1 MTQFRTV
8 PRRIPKGRRLLA
20 AGAMALTV
28 SATSVSAQELN
39 ILTWE
44 GYAEDAWIDQ
54 FEEEFGITVNP
65 TYVGSNDEY
74 MAALAAGDSQYDSVV
89 IVSSLAQPAIKAG
102 FVEPLDLSKIPN
114 FENVSPEFRRIAFLK
129 DGDTQ
134 YGAPYFWDIQP
145 VTYLAD
151 EVEECS
157 FEVLFDEKYKG
168 KIAMWDDVSTIGDVA
183 SYMGFEDIW
192 NLSDDQLEQVKQKMI
207 EQKPLIRR
215 YWSTGGEIIEL
226 MTSGEVVATNSWSY
240 VTEALKDEGVNAAQ
254 CAPARPTA
262 WLDSLFI
269 VKGTEHPEL
278 VHEFINFMLRPDIAA
293 KVYDVSGFS
302 FTVREAEEH
311 LPDGALEGTNLAK
324 GPEFVE
330 NLSFWGEIP
339 RRSRYLEVWNEV
351 KAATVE

>member
-1 MTQFRTV
+1 MTQSNRARRTAF
-8 PRRIPKGRRLLA
+8 A
-20 AGAMALTV
+20 AGVLALAV
-28 SATSVSAQELN
+28 SATAASAQELN

-44 GYAEDAWIDQ
+44 GYADDAWIDQ
-54 FEEEFGITVNP
+54 FEQEHDVTVNP

-74 MAALAAGDSQYDSVV
+74 MAALAAGDNRYDAVV

-102 FVEPLDLSKIPN
+102 FVEPLDLSLIPN
-114 FENVSPEFRRIAFLK
+114 FEKISPEFRKLAFLK

-134 YGAPYFWDIQP
+134 YGAPNFWDIQP

-151 EVEECS
+151 DVAECS
-157 FEVLFDEKYKG
+157 FDVLFDEQYRG

-183 SYMGFEDIW
+183 SYMGFENIW
-192 NLSDDQLEQVKQKMI
+192 DLSDDELEQVKQKMI

-240 VTEALKDEGVNAAQ
+240 VTEALKDEGVNAEQ
-254 CAPARPTA
+254 CAPERPTA

-269 VKGTEHPEL
+269 VKGTENREL
-278 VHEFINFMLRPDIAA
+278 VHQFIDFMLRPETAA

-302 FTVREAEEH
+302 FTVRDADAF
-311 LPDGALEGTNLAK
+311 LPEGALEGTNLAK

-330 NLSFWGEIP
+330 SLFFWGEIP
-339 RRSRYLEVWNEV
+339 RRGRYLETWNEI
-351 KAATVE
+351 KAESVE

>member
-1 MTQFRTV
+1 MNQPHRAC
-8 PRRIPKGRRLLA
+8 RRILA
-20 AGAMALTV
+20 AGALTLAF
-28 SATSVSAQELN
+28 SATSVSAQDLN

-54 FEEEFGITVNP
+54 FEEEYGVTVNP

-74 MAALAAGDSQYDSVV
+74 MAALAAGDSRYDAVV

-102 FVEPLDLSKIPN
+102 FVEPLDLSLIPN
-114 FENVSPEFRRIAFLK
+114 FANISPEFRKLEFLK

-134 YGAPYFWDIQP
+134 YGAPDFWDIQP
-145 VTYLAD
+145 VTYLTD
-151 EVEECS
+151 EVDECS
-157 FEVLFDEKYKG
+157 FEVLFDEKYRG

-183 SYMGFEDIW
+183 SYMGFDNIW
-192 NLSDDQLEQVKQKMI
+192 DLSDEELEQVKQKMI

-240 VTEALKDEGVNAAQ
+240 VTEALKDEGVNADQ

-262 WLDSLFI
+262 WVDSLFI
-269 VKGTEHPEL
+269 VKGTKNREL
-278 VHEFINFMLRPDIAA
+278 VHKFIDFMLRPEVAA
-293 KVYDVSGFS
+293 KVYEVSGFS
-302 FTVREAEEH
+302 FTVRGAEEL
-311 LPDGALEGTNLAK
+311 LPEGTLDGTNLSK